1 MDKKRLDYRIIF
13 GVLLV
18 LVGVFTLLETLSI
31 VKGVGGLIGAL
42 LFAAGGAAF
51 LYFFMTH
58 RDQWWAIIPG
68 FVLLGLAAVIAIET
82 LPLRDTGPI
91 SGGVFLGSI
100 GLAFWAIYL
109 LKRDYWWALIPGG
122 VLITLALVAA
132 LSNTVTG
139 NASGGIFFLGLG
151 ATFGGIYF
159 LPTADGRQKWAA
171 VPALILGAIGLLM
184 ILGSVVNLSYVLP
197 VALILAGAYFLLRA
211 LRRG

>member
-1 MDKKRLDYRIIF
+1 MDMKRLDYRIIF

-31 VKGVGGLIGAL
+31 VKGASGLVGAL

-100 GLAFWAIYL
+100 GLAFWVIYL
-109 LKRDYWWALIPGG
+109 LKRDFWWALIPGG

-132 LSNTVTG
+132 LSNVVTG

-159 LPTADGRQKWAA
+159 LPTVEGRQKWAA
-171 VPALILGAIGLLM
+171 IPALILGAIGLLM
-184 ILGSVVNLSYVLP
+184 ILGSMVNLNYVFP

-211 LRRG
+211 FRRG